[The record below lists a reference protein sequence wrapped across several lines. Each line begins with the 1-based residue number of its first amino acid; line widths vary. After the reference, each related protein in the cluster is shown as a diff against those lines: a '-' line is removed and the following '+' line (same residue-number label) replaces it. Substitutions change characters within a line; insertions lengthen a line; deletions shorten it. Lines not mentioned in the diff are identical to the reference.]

1 MKGLTFS
8 EQGHSYSLNGK
19 RLISMTTLLKEFGLV
34 DYSMINRDVLE
45 AAANFGKVVH
55 ETCALY
61 DMGELESCDPQ
72 VEPYLDGWKKF
83 ISELRPKFLA
93 IEMPMASRIWGFAG
107 TPDRV
112 YKVSRPGILDIKTGS
127 PIPATDLQTAG
138 YQILAEENLNVK
150 IGERITIK
158 LEAGDYKLIQH
169 KDKNDLNT
177 VKGMLA
183 LYRWKL
189 ENCSRKESKDGN

>member
-1 MKGLTFS
+1 MLEYDENEHVYT
-8 EQGHSYSLNGK
+8 LDGK
-19 RLISMTTLLKEFGLV
+19 RLISMTQLLKEFGLV
-34 DYSMINRDVLE
+34 DYSMINKDVLA

-83 ISELRPKFLA
+83 VRELKPKFLA
-93 IEMPMASRIWGFAG
+93 VEMPMASRTWGFAG

-112 YKVSRPGILDIKTGS
+112 YKVSRPGILDIKTGA

-138 YQILAEENLNVK
+138 YQLLAEENLNVK

-158 LEAGDYKLIQH
+158 LDAGGYKLIQH
-169 KDKNDLNT
+169 RDKTDLNT
-177 VKGMLA
+177 VKGMLS
-183 LYRWKL
+183 LYRWKT
-189 ENCSRKESKDGN
+189 ENCTRKEYKHVS